1 MAKQEWQ
8 KAEDEFETHWLQFGK
23 LAWVHRFADAA
34 ELKGRTG
41 AVGKVR
47 PQPSD
52 YLVVFDGHTS
62 FCEVKST
69 TNKTSFP
76 FSLLRT
82 TQSAAATMVRAAGGA
97 YYVYVKSLNSGQWY
111 CLPYSVIMGYKE
123 LGKASIPWSDM
134 ETFKCFTPT

>member
-1 MAKQEWQ
+1 MAKQAWQ
-8 KAEDEFETHWLQFGK
+8 TAEDEFEQHWKQFGK
-23 LAWVHRFADAA
+23 SAWVHRFADAA

-52 YLVVFDGHTS
+52 YLVVFNGSTI

-69 TNKTSFP
+69 TNPTSFP

-82 TQSAAATMVRAAGGA
+82 TQSAAARMVRAAGGE
-97 YYVYVKSLNSGQWY
+97 YNVYVKALATNTWY
-111 CLPYSVIMGYKE
+111 VVPYRLIDMTKE
-123 LGKASIPWSDM
+123 MGKASLPWKLL
-134 ETFKCFTPT
+134 EGCKVALP